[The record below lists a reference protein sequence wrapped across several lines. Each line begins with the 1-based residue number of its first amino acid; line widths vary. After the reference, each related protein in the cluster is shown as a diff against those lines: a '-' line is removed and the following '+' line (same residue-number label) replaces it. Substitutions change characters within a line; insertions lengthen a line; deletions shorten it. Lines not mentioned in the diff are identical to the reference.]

1 MIKSCTI
8 CGSRNLT
15 YDEVLWPELI
25 SQWSLD
31 ESEVSY
37 INRQQGL
44 RCVEC
49 GNNARSMALCHSI
62 KLHFGL
68 QGTLIEGLDLLASFS
83 VLEINKAGFLT
94 PVLAE
99 LPMHRLIEYPEYDIH
114 NMAIQS
120 DSYDLVIHSDVLEH
134 VKNPT
139 AALTECRRLLKPNCV
154 CIFTIPIIV
163 DRLSKSRAGLEP
175 SYHGGPNDQSSDLVV
190 ETEYGA
196 DFWVQAAR
204 AGFKQTGIDI
214 LEFPAAMA
222 VKCVR

>member
-1 MIKSCTI
+1 
-8 CGSRNLT
+8 
-15 YDEVLWPELI
+15 
-25 SQWSLD
+25 
-31 ESEVSY
+31 
-37 INRQQGL
+37 
-44 RCVEC
+44 
-49 GNNARSMALCHSI
+49 MALCHSI
-62 KLHFGL
+62 KSHFGL
-68 QGTLIEGLDLLASFS
+68 RGALTEDVNLLSSLA
-83 VLEINKAGFLT
+83 VLAINRAGFLT
-94 PVLAE
+94 PILE
-99 LPMHRLIEYPEYDIH
+99 KLPNHRLIEYPEYDIH
-114 NMAIQS
+114 DTAIKS

-163 DRLSKSRAGLEP
+163 DRLSKNRAGLEP

-222 VKCVR
+222 VKCVK

>member
-1 MIKSCTI
+1 MIKSCSI

-25 SQWSLD
+25 TQWSL
-31 ESEVSY
+31 EQNEVSY

-44 RCVEC
+44 RCTEC

-62 KLHFGL
+62 KSHFGL
-68 QGTLIEGLDLLASFS
+68 RGTLTEVLDSLSSLA

-94 PVLAE
+94 PILE
-99 LPMHRLIEYPEYDIH
+99 KLPEHRLIEYPEYDIH
-114 NMAIQS
+114 DTTIRSN
-120 DSYDLVIHSDVLEH
+120 SYDLVIHSDVLEH

-139 AALTECRRLLKPNCV
+139 AALTECRRILKPNCV

-163 DRLSKSRAGLEP
+163 GRLSRSRSGLEA

-196 DFWVQAAR
+196 DFWVQAAQ

-222 VKCVR
+222 VKCIK